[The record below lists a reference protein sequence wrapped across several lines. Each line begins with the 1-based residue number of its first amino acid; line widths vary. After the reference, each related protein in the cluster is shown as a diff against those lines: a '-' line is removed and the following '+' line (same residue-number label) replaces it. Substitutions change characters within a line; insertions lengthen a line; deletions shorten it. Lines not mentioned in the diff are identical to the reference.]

1 MITGV
6 RVTIYYKRF
15 HQYIVLRKRRLINPA
30 LHCSLLFSV
39 PHIFHSAVC
48 VVYLARDIGVVHLRV
63 VQVGSQFLG
72 LLYLLAVLDHRH
84 RCQPDP
90 YLYQLV
96 RVLWTLCSLWLV
108 IGYYTW
114 LEPVKMN
121 KCCFPPTLKVFDFV
135 RGLAQSFHDLKG
147 SFPRMV

>member
-1 MITGV
+1 MCTCMCKRPRLIAGIHEVQTDKHTKIRCIYIYIYMCDHAGV

-39 PHIFHSAVC
+39 PHMFHSAVC
-48 VVYLARDIGVVHLRV
+48 VVYLARGIGVVHLRV

-72 LLYLLAVLDHRH
+72 LLPLLAVLDHRH

-90 YLYQLV
+90 DLYQLV
-96 RVLWTLCSLWLV
+96 LVLWTLCSLACHRILH
-108 IGYYTW
+108 T
-114 LEPVKMN
+114 
-121 KCCFPPTLKVFDFV
+121 
-135 RGLAQSFHDLKG
+135 A
-147 SFPRMV
+147 